1 MTENPHLNLRCLQTQ
16 LYFYIFYLSFLVCV
30 IRVKQFI
37 RVKIKVLLPLRRL
50 HAKGFVTDSNMM
62 LTFSPFSL

>member
-1 MTENPHLNLRCLQTQ
+1 MTGNPHLNLRCLQTQ
-16 LYFYIFYLSFLVCV
+16 LYFYIFSFFLVCV
-30 IRVKQFI
+30 IRVKQYI

-62 LTFSPFSL
+62 LMFSPFSL